1 MFFFNLVNVDIL
13 KTRIRH
19 MTKRIRWMRRIQRIC
34 RIRILIRIYITLYN
48 QMHNILRL
56 FNDLPNFPFTTSETM
71 RDYYL

>member
-13 KTRIRH
+13 KTRIRR
-19 MTKRIRWMRRIQRIC
+19 MTKRIRRMRRIQRIC
-34 RIRILIRIYITLYN
+34 RTRILIRIYITSYN